1 MRCCAFAALMLT
13 CLSLTGLAQADYHP
27 LQVGG
32 KPVETKTKP
41 GKLAIWSAK
50 PGAATQLGPE
60 TPLFDW
66 SIRPPKGFA
75 FTQKADG
82 GNQVF
87 IFQGNPRPDNSSPAL
102 WIVLGNVRQTE
113 SKKPLDEVVM
123 DIYMIQLH
131 QNRVNWKA
139 PAVEYG
145 SVKGRRFLR
154 RRWSAAEATG
164 GVTRRLRGTVYL
176 TLVGTKFAALTLQDT
191 EPSANSTL
199 GVMENS
205 ALSFHKR

>member
-1 MRCCAFAALMLT
+1 MRCCAFAALVLS

-27 LQVGG
+27 LEIGS
-32 KPVETKTKP
+32 KPVKAKTKP
-41 GKLAIWSAK
+41 GKLSVWAAK

-66 SIRPPKGFA
+66 SIRPPKEFVS
-75 FTQKADG
+75 TQKSDG

-102 WIVLGNVRQTE
+102 WVVMGNVRPVE
-113 SKKPLDEVVM
+113 STKPLDEVVM

-139 PAVEYG
+139 PALEYG
-145 SVKGRRFLR
+145 IIKGRRFLR
-154 RRWSAAEATG
+154 RRWSAAESVG
-164 GVTRRLRGTVYL
+164 GVTHHLRGTVYL
-176 TLVGTKFAALTLQDT
+176 TLVGTKFAAITLQDT
-191 EPSANSTL
+191 EPGANSTL
-199 GVMENS
+199 GVMESS